1 MPKRTFDWYSR
12 TNQILLDC
20 FAFALSFTLAYAI
33 RFEGLPSGADLR
45 QFAGWLPIIV
55 AARLFLYL
63 GTGVYRR
70 VWKFVSFNDAIEIAK
85 STAIVSFILV
95 ALRFGVGG
103 NGPLAGWLRIPL
115 SVIALD
121 GLLALLGS
129 LGLRGLRRSVYA
141 RQRRTAALRSIPR
154 RVLLYGAGRA
164 GIMLLK
170 ELETNHAYDVVGF
183 IDDDPKKVGSIICNV
198 RVAGNGDSL
207 ALVSQALRPD
217 EIIVTMA
224 TASPATLAQ
233 ALAKCQRANI
243 PAKIIPSLKEILT
256 GQVRISQLRET
267 RIEEIL
273 GRESVEMPAFETVA
287 GSAYAGKRIL
297 VTGAGGSIGS
307 ELVRQLTRLGPAEIA
322 ILDKDEN
329 SIYDLEQE
337 LKRRHV
343 SARIAPQIADVRDA
357 GRLRAIFERIAPEVV
372 FHAAA
377 HKHVPLMEEHPCEA
391 VINNVAG
398 TQNVIE
404 LAEEFGVQ
412 RFVFISSDKAVCP
425 ANVMGATKRIGELLV
440 QASVG
445 QRRTRFACVRFGN
458 VLGSRGSVIP
468 LFQNQIAA
476 GGPVTVTHPE
486 IVRYFMTIQE
496 AVQLILCA
504 GTIALGGE
512 TFVLDMG
519 RPRNILEMARQMIL
533 LAGMEPGTDIE
544 IAITGLRPGEKMFE
558 ELNAPTEELRRTH
571 IEKLSVIEP
580 LPRDASAFAAD
591 VRRLMQAARLNEREE
606 VLEILQSM
614 DLGFSQPAI
623 KQLTAAAGAA
633 ASSAFQI
640 ARNPVTNIQPLPAD

>member
-12 TNQILLDC
+12 TNQVLLDC
-20 FAFALSFTLAYAI
+20 FAFALAFTAAYVI
-33 RFEGLPSGADLR
+33 RFEGLPAGADLH
-45 QFAGWLPIIV
+45 QFLGWLPMVV
-55 AARLFLYL
+55 AARLILYL
-63 GTGVYRR
+63 GMGVYRR
-70 VWKFVSFNDAIEIAK
+70 VWKFVSFNDAIEIGK
-85 STAIVSFILV
+85 SIAIVSFALA
-95 ALRFGVGG
+95 ALRVGVHGTS
-103 NGPLAGWLRIPL
+103 AFAEWLRIPL

-129 LGLRGLRRSVYA
+129 LGLRGIRRAVYA
-141 RQRRTAALRSIPR
+141 QQRRTAALQSEPR

-164 GIMLLK
+164 GIMLLR

-207 ALVSQALRPD
+207 SHVAQNLRPD
-217 EIIVTMA
+217 EIIVSMA

-233 ALAKCQRANI
+233 ALAKCQRASI

-273 GRESVEMPAFETVA
+273 GRESVEMPAFESVA

-337 LKRRHV
+337 LKRRRAL
-343 SARIAPQIADVRDA
+343 ARIAPQIADVRDA
-357 GRLRAIFERIAPEVV
+357 GRLRAIFERVKPEVV

-398 TQNVIE
+398 AQNVIE

-412 RFVFISSDKAVCP
+412 RFVFISPDKAVCP

-445 QRRTRFACVRFGN
+445 LRRTRFACVRFGN

-476 GGPVTVTHPE
+476 GGPVTVTHPGV
-486 IVRYFMTIQE
+486 VRYFMTIQE

-519 RPRNILEMARQMIL
+519 KPRNILEIARQMIL
-533 LAGMEPGTDIE
+533 LAGMEPGADIE
-544 IAITGLRPGEKMFE
+544 IAITGLRPGEKLFE

-571 IEKLSVIEP
+571 IEKLCVIEP
-580 LPRDASAFAAD
+580 TPRDTSAFAVD
-591 VRRLMQAARLNEREE
+591 VRRLMQAARLNEREQ

-614 DLGFSQPAI
+614 DLGFSQPTI
-623 KQLTAAAGAA
+623 KSLAAAAGP
-633 ASSAFQI
+633 SIGSAYQFSKNV
-640 ARNPVTNIQPLPAD
+640 APSAEPLQAD

>member
-1 MPKRTFDWYSR
+1 
-12 TNQILLDC
+12 
-20 FAFALSFTLAYAI
+20 
-33 RFEGLPSGADLR
+33 
-45 QFAGWLPIIV
+45 
-55 AARLFLYL
+55 
-63 GTGVYRR
+63 
-70 VWKFVSFNDAIEIAK
+70 VWKFVSFDDAIEISK
-85 STAIVSFILV
+85 SIALVSLALA
-95 ALRFGVGG
+95 ALRFGIRGSS
-103 NGPLAGWLRIPL
+103 PLAEWLRIPL

-129 LGLRGLRRSVYA
+129 LGLRGIRRTVYA
-141 RQRRTAALRSIPR
+141 QQRKTAEPKSISR

-170 ELETNHAYDVVGF
+170 ELELNHAYDVIGF
-183 IDDDPKKVGSIICNV
+183 IDDDPNKVGSIICSV

-207 ALVSQALRPD
+207 AQVAQRLRPD
-217 EIIVTMA
+217 EIIVSMA

-233 ALAKCQRANI
+233 TLAKCQRANI
-243 PAKIIPSLKEILT
+243 PAKIIPSLKEVLA
-256 GQVRISQLRET
+256 GHVRISQLREI

-273 GRESVEMPAFETVA
+273 GRESVEMPEFESVA

-297 VTGAGGSIGS
+297 VTGSGGSIGS
-307 ELVRQLTRLGPAEIA
+307 ELVRQLTRLGPVEIA

-337 LKRRHV
+337 LKRRRV
-343 SARIAPQIADVRDA
+343 GATIAPQIADVRDA
-357 GRLRAIFERIAPEVV
+357 GRLRAIFERVRPEVV

-377 HKHVPLMEEHPCEA
+377 HKHVPLMEEHACEA

-445 QRRTRFACVRFGN
+445 LRRTRFACVRFGN

-486 IVRYFMTIQE
+486 VVRYFMTIQE

-519 RPRNILEMARQMIL
+519 KPRNILEIARQMIL
-533 LAGMEPGTDIE
+533 LAGMEPDSDIE
-544 IAITGLRPGEKMFE
+544 IAITGLRPGEKLYE
-558 ELNAPTEELRRTH
+558 ELNAPTEVLRRTH

-580 LPRDASAFAAD
+580 TPRDASALAAD
-591 VRRLMQAARLNEREE
+591 VRRLMQAARLNEPEQL
-606 VLEILQSM
+606 LEILHSM
-614 DLGFSQPAI
+614 DLGFSRPAL
-623 KQLTAAAGAA
+623 KTLTAAAGASANSAYRISSNA
-633 ASSAFQI
+633 AV
-640 ARNPVTNIQPLPAD
+640 NPEPIQAD